1 MMRAAAARRSRLHA
15 LVATIVPALALLIA
29 LVIAILV
36 VTSLVGGYDAL
47 AVMRAFWRGSFGSSD
62 ALLSVTLVRATPLI
76 LAGLA
81 VAYAFR
87 AGILNIGAE
96 GQILAGAAS
105 ATTVAL
111 ALADRPGALVIAAA
125 LVAGAAGG
133 AAWALLPAVLLR
145 WFGVLDVISTIMMN
159 FVALH
164 GVGYLVR
171 GPLQEPLGIYP
182 QSSTLPDAV
191 HLPFMVPG
199 TRLHLGFALALVVAI
214 GLAVVLRYTA
224 SGFRIR
230 ATGENPFA
238 ARVAGGI
245 DVPRTGMRVF
255 LTSGA
260 IAGLAGAIEVLGVT
274 FALYENISPGFGYT
288 AIAVALLG
296 ALDPVRVALSG
307 IFFGALD
314 AGAGAMQR
322 DAGVPSVLVSV
333 IQAMIILGLLASA
346 WLRSTR
352 VAAPLAAPGATDG
365 ERADEATLA

>member
-1 MMRAAAARRSRLHA
+1 M
-15 LVATIVPALALLIA
+15 PALALLVV
-29 LVIAILV
+29 LVVAILV
-36 VTSLVGGYDAL
+36 ITSLAGGYDAV

-62 ALLSVTLVRATPLI
+62 ALLSSTLVRATPLI

-81 VAYAFR
+81 VAFAFR

-96 GQILAGAAS
+96 GQILAGAAA

-111 ALADRPGALVIAAA
+111 TLADRPAALVITAA

-133 AAWALLPAVLLR
+133 AAWALLPAILLR

-171 GPLQEPLGIYP
+171 GPLQEVLGIYP

-191 HLPFMVPG
+191 HLPMMVPG
-199 TRLHLGFALALVVAI
+199 TRLHLGFALALVVSIA
-214 GLAVVLRYTA
+214 LAVILRSTA
-224 SGFRIR
+224 AGFRIR
-230 ATGENPFA
+230 VTGENPFA
-238 ARVAGGI
+238 ARIAGGI
-245 DVPRTGMRVF
+245 DVQRTGMRVF
-255 LTSGA
+255 LMSGA

-274 FALYENISPGFGYT
+274 FALYENLSPGFGYT

-296 ALDPVRVALSG
+296 ALDPVRVMLSG
-307 IFFGALD
+307 IFFGALE

-333 IQAMIILGLLASA
+333 IQAMIILGLLATA
-346 WLRSTR
+346 WWRAKR
-352 VAAPLAAPGATDG
+352 AAAPPPVPGASEG
-365 ERADEATLA
+365 ERLDEATAG

>member
-1 MMRAAAARRSRLHA
+1 MPHAIARRSRARELA
-15 LVATIVPALALLIA
+15 GSVGPALALLVVLVVA
-29 LVIAILV
+29 VLVI
-36 VTSLVGGYDAL
+36 TSLAGGYDAV
-47 AVMRAFWRGSFGSSD
+47 AVLRAFWRGSFGSSD
-62 ALLSVTLVRATPLI
+62 AIWSATLVRATPLM

-81 VAYAFR
+81 VALAFR

-96 GQILAGAAS
+96 GQILAGAAA

-111 ALADRPGALVIAAA
+111 ALAGRPGALVISAA
-125 LVAGAAGG
+125 LLAGVAGG
-133 AAWALLPAVLLR
+133 AAWALVPALLLR

-164 GVGYLVR
+164 GVGFLVH
-171 GPLQEPLGIYP
+171 GPLQESLGIYP
-182 QSSTLPDAV
+182 QSPTLPDAV
-191 HLPFMVPG
+191 HLPILVAG
-199 TRLHLGFALALVVAI
+199 TRLHLGFALAIVVALV
-214 GLAVVLRYTA
+214 LAVTLRHTA

-230 ATGENPFA
+230 VTGDNPFA
-238 ARVAGGI
+238 ARSAGRI
-245 DVPRTGMRVF
+245 DVQRTGMRVF
-255 LTSGA
+255 LASGA

-274 FALYENISPGFGYT
+274 YALYENLSPGFGYT

-333 IQAMIILGLLASA
+333 IQALIILGLLASA
-346 WLRSTR
+346 WLRSGR
-352 VAAPLAAPGATDG
+352 ASSQHAAFARPDDDDANAAAV
-365 ERADEATLA
+365 R